1 MSDTM
6 YDYDCII
13 KAILDGYQPVF
24 TKSKR
29 KPHSIQVVCNGKV
42 IECYLVTGPVIQDNG
57 PEIDATLFRVL
68 IDEVTNERKVELY
81 TKTIWPRGETILPVA
96 RQMYLEAWG
105 SELKPRTIMRIPGEY
120 GSISF

>member
-1 MSDTM
+1 MSDSM
-6 YDYDCII
+6 NDYDNII
-13 KAILDGYQPVF
+13 KAIIDGSNPVF

-29 KPHSIQVVCNGKV
+29 KPTSLEVVCSGKV
-42 IECYLVTGPVIQDNG
+42 IECYLVTGPVIQENG

-68 IDEVTNERKVELY
+68 IDEVTSEREVELY
-81 TKTIWPRGETILPVA
+81 TKTIWPIGKTILPVA